1 MIKTDILIIGAGPT
15 GLFTVFEAGLLKLKC
30 HLIDAL
36 PQPGGQCA
44 EIYPKKPIYDIPA
57 FTEILAGDLVSN
69 LLDQIKPFEP
79 GFTLGERAETL
90 QRQDDG
96 SYIVTT
102 NKGTRHQAP
111 VVVIAGG
118 LGSFEPKKPLLENI
132 VDFEDKGVAYII
144 KDPEVYRD
152 KKVVIAGGGDSA
164 LDWAIFLTQVA
175 AEVWLVHRR
184 NEFRGALDSV
194 EKGAELAKLGKI
206 KLYTEAEVVQLYGD
220 EQLEAVVIKHNN
232 VEKGETYLEVDA
244 FIPLF
249 GLSPKLGPIGDWGL
263 EIEKNAIKVNNA
275 KDYQTNIPGV
285 FAIGDVNTY
294 EGKLKLILSGFHEA
308 AVMCQY
314 AYQLINPGK
323 RYVMKY
329 TTVGGVEGFD
339 GSKKEAKKEVV
350 QSIAWMRLFCKSNP
364 FEFKNRR
371 GSFHSWMVKNRGI
384 ICFYWGCD
392 VSLHPVHEYIENSYQ
407 ERWRD

>member
-1 MIKTDILIIGAGPT
+1 MIQTDILIIGAGPT

-57 FTEILAGDLVSN
+57 YPEILAGDLVDR
-69 LLDQIKPFEP
+69 LMEQIKPFEP
-79 GFTLGERAETL
+79 GFTLGERADTL
-90 QRQDDG
+90 DRQEDG
-96 SYIVTT
+96 SFIVTT
-102 NKGTRHQAP
+102 NKGRQHHAK

-118 LGSFEPKKPLLENI
+118 LGSFEPRKPQISNLT
-132 VDFEDKGVAYII
+132 DFEDKGVAYII

-164 LDWAIFLTQVA
+164 LDWAIYLADVA
-175 AEVWLVHRR
+175 SEVSLVHRR

-194 EKGAELAKLGKI
+194 EKASELAKLGKI
-206 KLYTEAEVVQLYGD
+206 QLFTEAEVKEIHGRD
-220 EQLEAVVIKHNN
+220 ALEAVVIHHNDKTREN
-232 VEKGETYLEVDA
+232 TYLETDN

-249 GLSPKLGPIGDWGL
+249 GLSPKLGPLGSWGL

-314 AYQLINPGK
+314 AYQIINPNK
-323 RYVMKY
+323 RFVMKY

-339 GSKKEAKKEVV
+339 GTKKEAKKEVV
-350 QSIAWMRLFCKSNP
+350 QSIL
-364 FEFKNRR
+364 
-371 GSFHSWMVKNRGI
+371 
-384 ICFYWGCD
+384 
-392 VSLHPVHEYIENSYQ
+392 
-407 ERWRD
+407 